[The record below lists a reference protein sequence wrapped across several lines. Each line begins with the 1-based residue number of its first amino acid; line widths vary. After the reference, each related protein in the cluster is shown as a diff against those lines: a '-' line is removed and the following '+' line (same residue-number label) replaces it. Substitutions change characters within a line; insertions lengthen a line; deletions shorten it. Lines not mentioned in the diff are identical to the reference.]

1 MIAELS
7 MSTIEMA
14 ALLSKPSSAWTAAC
28 SELAVPV
35 QCRPQRAVRQ
45 GMPGRC
51 GVGFQPDRPLA
62 GPPHRPEPVESE
74 RPLQE
79 RGRELERSHAVG
91 ERADLFRRLDDRQQA
106 PGGVRVS

>member
-28 SELAVPV
+28 SNSPFQYSAAPSALCA
-35 QCRPQRAVRQ
+35 RACQ
-45 GMPGRC
+45 G
-51 GVGFQPDRPLA
+51 DA
-62 GPPHRPEPVESE
+62 GSVSSPIARWPPPAHRPEPVESE

-79 RGRELERSHAVG
+79 PPAENSN
-91 ERADLFRRLDDRQQA
+91 DRM
-106 PGGVRVS
+106 PSGSGPTPPPR